1 MDKGGFLSRNPV
13 NSDAA
18 VPTAPSTAPDAV
30 GAAVAVLAAREAP
43 EAEETRGD
51 FYARL
56 TVAEEPAHRSI

>member
-13 NSDAA
+13 NSDA
-18 VPTAPSTAPDAV
+18 VPTASTTATD
-30 GAAVAVLAAREAP
+30 AAVAVLAAREAP

-51 FYARL
+51 CYARL